1 VTVGSAPTELG
12 LPPRP
17 RPDPA
22 VLAAIAAAVEEAW
35 PKPQPPTYEPTRD
48 GDWRFSGRWWVRPVP
63 FRRERPWTR

>member
-1 VTVGSAPTELG
+1 VTAAPTDLG

-17 RPDPA
+17 VPDPA

-35 PKPQPPTYEPTRD
+35 PKAPPAALAEPRD

>member
-1 VTVGSAPTELG
+1 VTNGPPAVRLG
-12 LPPRP
+12 LAPRP
-17 RPDPA
+17 EPEPA

-35 PKPQPPTYEPTRD
+35 PKPPPRAVDPSRE